1 MDTMTANRMVFL
13 LLVVIVVG
21 IVASLLT
28 IFQGSFMN
36 KLKNSTGQLST
47 TNILMMAGV
56 FVLLYFLF
64 AYLFRSTAYH
74 REKRM
79 LHS

>member
-1 MDTMTANRMVFL
+1 MANRMVFL

-21 IVASLLT
+21 IVASLL
-28 IFQGSFMN
+28 ILFQGSFMN

-64 AYLFRSTAYH
+64 AYLFRSTGYH
-74 REKRM
+74 REKQM